1 MCCGLM
7 WVNFAD
13 VDEDGSAPATCHDT
27 NQLDHHLMRENHRC
41 GHSGKHIRCI
51 VSWINVIFV
60 DADEDSSVSTTHH
73 DINQLPMAAF
83 IISMHSLCNNV

>member
-1 MCCGLM
+1 
-7 WVNFAD
+7 
-13 VDEDGSAPATCHDT
+13 
-27 NQLDHHLMRENHRC
+27 MRKNHRC

-60 DADEDSSVSTTHH
+60 DADEDSSISTTCY

-83 IISMHSLCNNV
+83 IISMQPL